1 LFTDVYMAYKC
12 PRCGEAVSRSQSG
25 QRGLFFV
32 LLAAAF
38 GAFQCPKCGKIPR
51 KEFPAGD
58 RRKMALGSFLMA
70 FVAIAVLA
78 GAVVALVLAER

>member
-1 LFTDVYMAYKC
+1 MAYKC

-38 GAFQCPKCGKIPR
+38 GSFACAKCGKIPR
-51 KEFPAGD
+51 KEFPPAD
-58 RRKMALGSFLMA
+58 RKKMALGSVVMA
-70 FVAIAVLA
+70 LVAVGVLV
-78 GAVVALVLAER
+78 GAVVAMALLD